1 MEINY
6 FMSFLQQYDV
16 YAVFLILVLC
26 GLGLPL
32 PEDIT
37 LITAGLISYTNNTTV
52 QFMIFVCLIGVLIG
66 DLFAF
71 FIGYFSGVK
80 LLNNKFIKKIIS
92 ENNKNK
98 IEIFYLKYGKLF
110 IFVGRFLPGLRMPI
124 FLFAGIF
131 RKVKPATFFFIDLI
145 ASVISVPIWV
155 YVGYYFGGDL
165 KKLKAFAID
174 NTNTIGILLIF
185 VLFIYLIYKNKTK
198 QI

>member
-1 MEINY
+1 MQDYLKIRPKNK
-6 FMSFLQQYDV
+6 Q
-16 YAVFLILVLC
+16 
-26 GLGLPL
+26 
-32 PEDIT
+32 
-37 LITAGLISYTNNTTV
+37 
-52 QFMIFVCLIGVLIG
+52 
-66 DLFAF
+66 
-71 FIGYFSGVK
+71 
-80 LLNNKFIKKIIS
+80 LNMKKIKETIKK
-92 ENNKNK
+92 
-98 IEIFYLKYGKLF
+98 FYLKYGKLF

-185 VLFIYLIYKNKTK
+185 VLFLGHFECSFFFIRAVYKN
-198 QI
+198 